1 MVQQRTDHV
10 GSLLR
15 PAELL
20 AARAE
25 FSAGSIDADAMMA
38 AEDSAIM
45 DALAMQRDVGMEVF
59 TDGELR
65 RAAWMT
71 DLAEA
76 VDGFVDDHVI
86 LRWHSADGTSEEL
99 PSYSKVAGAKLQQA
113 GRITSY
119 EFDFLK
125 RHASGPVKMTM
136 PSPAVIATNGY
147 KKGISDAAYGTR
159 EELLADVTAI
169 VKGEVQALVADGAAY
184 IQLDEGFYRYV
195 GDGAEAL
202 SRQTGQDSEERL
214 ANDIAAENA
223 CYDAVPTDSVTF
235 GMHICRG
242 NSRSRWVGTGGYD
255 WLAERLF
262 SELRVDR
269 FLLEYDSERA
279 GGFEPLRFLPKGKTV
294 VLGLVSTKFSEMED
308 VDQLLRRIDEAAKY
322 VSADQL
328 AISPQCGFASVAAGN
343 RISVDDQRRKLEL
356 VVETARRA
364 WG

>member
-1 MVQQRTDHV
+1 MAQQRTDQV

-15 PAELL
+15 PPELL
-20 AARAE
+20 ATRAAFRE
-25 FSAGSIDADAMMA
+25 GSIDGDTMRA
-38 AEDSAIM
+38 AEDAAIL
-45 DALAMQRDVGMEVF
+45 DALAMQRDAGLEVF

-65 RAAWMT
+65 RSAWMT

-86 LRWHSADGTSEEL
+86 LKWHSADGTAEEV
-99 PSYSKVAGAKLQQA
+99 PSYSKVAGSKLRQA

-125 RHASGPVKMTM
+125 EHAPGPVKMTM
-136 PSPAVIATNGY
+136 PSPAIIATNGY
-147 KKGISDAAYGTR
+147 KKGISDAAYGSR
-159 EELLADVTAI
+159 EELLADVVAI
-169 VKGEVQALVADGAAY
+169 VKGEVQALAADGAAH

-195 GDGAEAL
+195 GEGAEEM
-202 SRQTGQDSEERL
+202 SRQTGQDAGERL
-214 ANDIAAENA
+214 AADIAAENA
-223 CYDAVPTDSVTF
+223 CYDAVPPGSVTF
-235 GMHICRG
+235 AMHICRG

-262 SELRVDR
+262 SELHVDR
-269 FLLEYDSERA
+269 YLLEYDSERA
-279 GGFEPLRFLPKGKTV
+279 GGFEPLRFMPKDKTV
-294 VLGLVSTKFSEMED
+294 VLGLVSTKVSQMEG
-308 VDQLLRRIDEAAKY
+308 VDQLLRRIDEAARHI
-322 VSADQL
+322 SPDQL

-343 RISVDDQRRKLEL
+343 LISMDDQRRKLEL